1 MRISAT
7 TSVSVVALAAVA
19 VLGAQYAGAT
29 QSSNAPA
36 AEPNIAYLYSTQDN
50 RGTGQVY
57 YTIPNPP
64 PGAYLASY
72 TANFY
77 PKGTPGA
84 PVTFS
89 CFLLKNGALRSQSTT
104 STTYTSG
111 FFAAVNGANSVN
123 VAEGDTFQAGCG
135 LAADRTWR
143 YGPRAL
149 QVSFTRTDGLVN
161 LPLGASEQQGQLLQA
176 TTTR

>member
-29 QSSNAPA
+29 QSSATRE
-36 AEPNIAYLYSTQDN
+36 AEPNIAYLYSTQEN
-50 RGTGQVY
+50 RGTGQVT

-64 PGAYLASY
+64 PGTYHASY

-111 FFAAVNGANSVN
+111 FFAAVNGSNTVQ
-123 VAEGDTFQAGCG
+123 VAEGDTFEAGCG
-135 LAADRTWR
+135 LTEDRIWR
-143 YGPRAL
+143 YGTRAL
-149 QVSFTRTDGLVN
+149 QVSFIRADGLVTM
-161 LPLGASEQQGQLLQA
+161 PLGASEQEAPLQVG
-176 TTTR
+176 TPR